1 MKQSLTVSRTEHFGI
16 NRKIIANMTAQ
27 SWREIPHVMLT
38 DEPEATEFLKV
49 FKEINEG
56 RSAEEKISLNAVL
69 LKIVTEALKACPA
82 MNAHIEFKRH
92 LVRGCIKEFKEV
104 NISMPMLLESGDMM
118 TINLH
123 GMESK
128 SLTEIRDTLSDV
140 QRRAKNSDMSQVM
153 YDVSLHDTL
162 TGLSQGKVIQALTR
176 LIGSKTGKH
185 RVKTLSGKEKREY
198 LKIPESDRLTLHDLE
213 QGTVTISNLGSL
225 YKTWDGICGLLEII
239 PPQVAAIGIGAPRD
253 TAIVDETDGTV
264 KAGKKLPFTVVFD
277 HRALDMGDVVPFLK
291 AIDGVF
297 NNPQIIKE
305 WI

>member
-1 MKQSLTVSRTEHFGI
+1 
-16 NRKIIANMTAQ
+16 MTAQ
-27 SWREIPHVMLT
+27 SWREIPHVVLT

-49 FKEINEG
+49 FKEINDG
-56 RSAEEKISLNAVL
+56 RSAEEKISLNALL
-69 LKIVTEALKACPA
+69 LKIVTEALKRCPA
-82 MNAHIEFKRH
+82 MNAHIDFKRH
-92 LVRGCIKEFKEV
+92 LVRGCIKEFEEV

-128 SLTEIRDTLSDV
+128 SLTEIRDTLADV

-153 YDVSLHDTL
+153 YEVSLHDTL
-162 TGLSQGKVIQALTR
+162 TGLSHGKVIQALTR

-185 RVKTLSGKEKREY
+185 RVKTLSDKEKREY

-213 QGTVTISNLGSL
+213 QGTVTVSNLGSL

-253 TAIVDETDGTV
+253 TAIVDSDGTV

-291 AIDGVF
+291 AIDEVF
-297 NNPQIIKE
+297 DNPQIIKE

>member
-1 MKQSLTVSRTEHFGI
+1 MKQSLTVRRTEHFGI

-69 LKIVTEALKACPA
+69 LKIITEALKKCPA
-82 MNAHIEFKRH
+82 MNAHLEFKRH
-92 LVRGCIKEFKEV
+92 LVRGCIREFEEV

-128 SLTEIRDTLSDV
+128 SLSEIRDTLFDV

-162 TGLSQGKVIQALTR
+162 TGLSQGKVLRALTR
-176 LIGSKTGKH
+176 LVGSKTGKH
-185 RVKTLSGKEKREY
+185 RVKTLSAKEKREY
-198 LKIPESDRLTLHDLE
+198 HKIPESDRLTYHDLE
-213 QGTVTISNLGSL
+213 QGTITVSNLGSL
-225 YKTWDGICGLLEII
+225 YKSWDGICGLLEII

-253 TAIVDETDGTV
+253 TAVVASDGTV

-277 HRALDMGDVVPFLK
+277 HRAIDMGDVVPFLK
-291 AIDGVF
+291 AIDEVF
-297 NNPQIIKE
+297 DNPQIIKE

>member
-1 MKQSLTVSRTEHFGI
+1 
-16 NRKIIANMTAQ
+16 MTAQ
-27 SWREIPHVMLT
+27 SWREIPHVVLT

-49 FKEINEG
+49 FKEINDG
-56 RSAEEKISLNAVL
+56 RSAEEKISLNALL
-69 LKIVTEALKACPA
+69 LKIVTEALKKCPA
-82 MNAHIEFKRH
+82 MNAHIDFKRH
-92 LVRGCIKEFKEV
+92 LVRGCIKEFEEV

-128 SLTEIRDTLSDV
+128 SLTEIRDTLADV

-153 YDVSLHDTL
+153 YEVSLHDTL
-162 TGLSQGKVIQALTR
+162 TGLSHGKVIQALTR

-213 QGTVTISNLGSL
+213 QGTVTVSNLGSL

-253 TAIVDETDGTV
+253 TAIVDSDGTV

-291 AIDGVF
+291 AIDEVF
-297 NNPQIIKE
+297 DNPQIIKE